1 MTDTTQPIEGEVVEP
16 TSSQNTQYSQ
26 SAKEPKLEVQTDKP
40 KKSTI
45 QTLEDKGFFKAL
57 GILIVLAVLAAI
69 LSNDDP
75 VPNVDATKDD
85 GRISFTLPI
94 KSVPEIK
101 RDLLN
106 TLGITELERKLDRS
120 SNSIITNQRV
130 VEEESAVI
138 NTVEEVSP
146 SVVSIL
152 YTREG
157 FDPFSGPVS
166 SDEGI
171 GTGFIVDK
179 TGLIVTNA
187 HVVSLP
193 DADYSVVLKDGSTY
207 DVTRVSLDEASDL
220 AILEVEGRD
229 LPVVD
234 LGDSSAVKVGQT
246 AVAIGNALG
255 QFSNSVTVGVVSG
268 LARELTASGAYGD
281 AKTYENVI
289 QTDAALNPGNSG
301 GPLLN
306 LSGQV
311 IGINVATTR
320 GADNIGFA
328 IPVNVLK
335 PLLQGYLKEGRLIRP
350 YMGVTYTM
358 ISEDIARL
366 RDFPQGAYITRVME
380 DTPASKA
387 GLERGDIVIEFDGV
401 TLDGEK
407 TLSSLI
413 REKKPGDTV
422 DIVVVRGNDE
432 LTLKVELEEMPEL
445 DSQL

>member
-1 MTDTTQPIEGEVVEP
+1 MPENTQEPIEGEVVEP
-16 TSSQNTQYSQ
+16 TSSEYKANE
-26 SAKEPKLEVQTDKP
+26 EPKVTFSPEKP
-40 KKSTI
+40 KKN
-45 QTLEDKGFFKAL
+45 TLQILDDKGFFKAL
-57 GILIVLAVLAAI
+57 GIIIVLAILAAI

-75 VPNVDATKDD
+75 VPAIQEEKDD
-85 GRISFTLPI
+85 SRISFTLPI
-94 KSVPEIK
+94 KTVPEIK

-106 TLGITELERKLDRS
+106 TLGLSDLDRKLDRKG
-120 SNSIITNQRV
+120 NSVLTNQRV

-138 NTVEEVSP
+138 NTVETVSP

-152 YTREG
+152 FTREG

-166 SDEGI
+166 SNEGI

-193 DADYSVVLKDGSTY
+193 DAEYSVVLKDGSTY

-220 AILEVEGRD
+220 AILEIEGKD

-335 PLLQGYLKEGRLIRP
+335 PLLEGYLKEGRLIRP

-366 RDFPQGAYITRVME
+366 RDFPQGAYITRVMD
-380 DTPASKA
+380 DTPASRA

-401 TLDGEK
+401 TLDGDN
-407 TLSSLI
+407 TLSGLI
-413 REKKPGDTV
+413 REKKPGDKV
-422 DIVVVRGNDE
+422 SLVVVRGDEE
-432 LTLKVELEEMPEL
+432 LTLVAELEELPQEEPEL
-445 DSQL
+445 